1 MHTSSHCDACRRTNL
16 RLLYKRR
23 FIYREAMKAAEKSS
37 TSGGK
42 TEAGEGAQTELLS
55 WRYLL
60 NKKAGGEGGHFESCI
75 TSNTTLKACAC
86 EGKVRPRADVTL
98 CNEANIVLNSDEG
111 GGDASADADGDGHAD
126 YTGNVDSTEM
136 GKIYS
141 QLTSKVKDEEGE
153 EKSIYEYIF
162 LRAGELEQEPHFAE
176 MSKEHGH
183 AGKLVDSMAR
193 QICHETGCG
202 CSDQH

>member
-75 TSNTTLKACAC
+75 TSNPTLKACAC
-86 EGKVRPRADVTL
+86 KGKVRPRAGVTL
-98 CNEANIVLNSDEG
+98 CNEANIVLNSDEEG
-111 GGDASADADGDGHAD
+111 GDGGGGGWGLGSLANGIKSMVVGGGGRGGDASADKDGDGNAD
-126 YTGNVDSTEM
+126 YTGDVALTEM

-141 QLTSKVKDEEGE
+141 QLTKKVKDEEGE
-153 EKSIYEYIF
+153 EKSIYEYVSQLIF
-162 LRAGELEQEPHFAE
+162 IL
-176 MSKEHGH
+176 
-183 AGKLVDSMAR
+183 AR
-193 QICHETGCG
+193 LL
-202 CSDQH
+202 